1 MARRSA
7 SAWAGSSTGTGV
19 PGLYDVAFRLQEN
32 RWNGTVAPQL
42 VVQRVFDTPDRY
54 REVRAWFADEFKK
67 ASGRDPLAEE
77 VFDELRLEGGARRSL
92 LESERFREFLVDQP
106 LPRAA

>member
-1 MARRSA
+1 MGGQLDRYNR
-7 SAWAGSSTGTGV
+7 
-19 PGLYDVAFRLQEN
+19 PGLYDVAFRLQAN

-54 REVRAWFADEFKK
+54 REVRDWLAEEYRKP
-67 ASGRDPLAEE
+67 SGRDPLAEQ
-77 VFDELRLEGGARRSL
+77 VFAQLELESGARRSL
-92 LESERFREFLVDQP
+92 LESERFRELLTDVP